1 MPLVVD
7 KEEVQKNI
15 IDAFQECI
23 KVKPLAAISM
33 RDVAKQAHMSHQR
46 LLYYFHDKNDLV
58 YSYVRYAKDF
68 FSDKCMEWFDKNE
81 KKESETKKDYI
92 NRFLKYVAEFGSDEN
107 RPNAT
112 VQIYVMA
119 QYDQK
124 IFAMVQEM
132 FTYWKKTMKECLI
145 KIYGD
150 DVGEK
155 EAEAMMILI
164 SGTFLCNYNQVLS
177 GNINAEILE
186 CIMNL
191 SHENEKGVYEDE

>member
-1 MPLVVD
+1 MPLIVD
-7 KEEVQKNI
+7 KEEVQKQI
-15 IDAFQECI
+15 IDALQECI
-23 KVKPLAAISM
+23 RGKPLASISM
-33 RDVAKQAHMSHQR
+33 RDVAKQAHMSHQK

-81 KKESETKKDYI
+81 KQKYESNSEYI
-92 NRFLKYVAEFGSDEN
+92 NRFLKYVAEFGKDES

-119 QYDQK
+119 QYDK
-124 IFAMVQEM
+124 TIFTMIQDM
-132 FTYWKKTMKECLI
+132 FFDWKKTMQECLI

-150 DVGEK
+150 TVDEK

-177 GNINAEILE
+177 GNINAEILK
-186 CIMNL
+186 CMMNL
-191 SHENEKGVYEDE
+191 SL